1 MARKFFIVQANFRG
15 LYYKTLINHNYSIK
29 ARVFVTVSHF
39 HPSQVF
45 AGNAGAYP
53 SGALTG
59 LDSKGRLLALPKNIK
74 KEKRFYRTV

>member
-1 MARKFFIVQANFRG
+1 MARKLFILQANFRD
-15 LYYKTLINHNYSIK
+15 LYYKTFINHNYSIK

-53 SGALTG
+53 SEALTG
-59 LDSKGRLLALPKNIK
+59 FNSKG
-74 KEKRFYRTV
+74 